1 MQQEARGR
9 RAPPRCACGES
20 LPDVLSSGKIPEPH
34 STSPP
39 KDLPDVA
46 QKNCRLLPLQ
56 CSCTRRPDACQPYQT
71 STTQPANF
79 PPIFKSNGF
88 RRSPL
93 ERAILLAAAM
103 EEIVSFDVASLETL
117 KRADLQALCKRTGIK
132 ANGKVGVLSRL
143 PLSPHSIER
152 GDD

>member
-1 MQQEARGR
+1 
-9 RAPPRCACGES
+9 
-20 LPDVLSSGKIPEPH
+20 
-34 STSPP
+34 
-39 KDLPDVA
+39 
-46 QKNCRLLPLQ
+46 
-56 CSCTRRPDACQPYQT
+56 
-71 STTQPANF
+71 
-79 PPIFKSNGF
+79 
-88 RRSPL
+88 
-93 ERAILLAAAM
+93 M